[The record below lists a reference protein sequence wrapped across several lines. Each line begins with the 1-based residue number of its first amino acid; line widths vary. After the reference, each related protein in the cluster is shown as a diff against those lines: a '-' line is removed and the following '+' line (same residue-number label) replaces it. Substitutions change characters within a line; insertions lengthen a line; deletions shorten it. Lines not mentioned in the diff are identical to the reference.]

1 MLNYAVYLQL
11 NALLGKISQLTPQL
25 KNTVG
30 DYARSAETYLNA
42 LQDLADGQRLTL
54 SSDVAVELQKLI
66 SFDGRGQMHRS
77 SRKERDLFAVGCIE
91 RVQQKVRS
99 FLEKYDKTFTECADA
114 CRQLAA
120 QILTYDGDIPQGAHA
135 VDAMLSVARTNDSLK
150 PYYAQ
155 LVGIVGIFNLRAVF
169 DSVLP
174 QAGVN
179 HDERR
184 K

>member
-11 NALLGKISQLTPQL
+11 NGLLGEISKLTPQL

-30 DYARSAETYLNA
+30 VYANLAETYLNS
-42 LQDLADGQRLTL
+42 LQNLADEQRLSI

-66 SFDGRGQMHRS
+66 SFDGKGQTRHS
-77 SRKERDLFAVGCIE
+77 ARKERDIFAVGCIE
-91 RVQQKVRS
+91 RVQQKIKGY
-99 FLEKYDKTFTECADA
+99 LEKYDKTFAECADA

-120 QILTYDGDIPQGAHA
+120 QIITYRGDVAQGKNT
-135 VDAMLSVARTNDSLK
+135 VDTMISIVRTTDELK
-150 PYYAQ
+150 PYFAQ

-174 QAGVN
+174 QAGVKN
-179 HDERR
+179 D
-184 K
+184 

>member
-11 NALLGKISQLTPQL
+11 NGLLGEISRLTPEL
-25 KNTVG
+25 KNAVG
-30 DYARSAETYLNA
+30 AYAHSAETYLNKM
-42 LQDLADGQRLTL
+42 QDLADGQRLTI

-66 SFDGRGQMHRS
+66 AFDGKGQTRHS
-77 SRKERDLFAVGCIE
+77 ARKERDIFAAGCIE
-91 RVQQKVRS
+91 RVQQKVKT

-120 QILTYDGDIPQGAHA
+120 QIITYNGDIPQGVNA
-135 VDAMLSVARTNDSLK
+135 VDTMISIARSTDALK

-169 DSVLP
+169 DAVLP
-174 QAGVN
+174 QAGVKN
-179 HDERR
+179 Y
-184 K
+184 

>member
-11 NALLGKISQLTPQL
+11 NGLLGEISALTPKL
-25 KNTVG
+25 KNAVG
-30 DYARSAETYLNA
+30 AYAQSVEAYLNE
-42 LQDLADGQRLTL
+42 LQSLVDGQRLPV

-66 SFDGRGQMHRS
+66 SFDGKGQARHS
-77 SRKERDLFAVGCIE
+77 SRKERDIFAVGCVE
-91 RVQQKVRS
+91 RVQQKIKDYLV
-99 FLEKYDKTFTECADA
+99 KYDKTFTECADA

-120 QILTYDGDIPQGAHA
+120 QIVTFNGDLPKGANA
-135 VDAMLSVARTNDSLK
+135 VDTMISIARRTDALK

-174 QAGVN
+174 QAGITN
-179 HDERR
+179 
-184 K
+184 